1 MLNILYNNLKIG
13 AGLSSNKKLSIIILS
28 YNTKSQTLDCLKSI
42 FNMGTSP
49 DCEVIVVDNGSID
62 DSVLAIK
69 SLMPWVRFI
78 ENKENL
84 GFAKANNQAIRLA
97 QGEYILLLNSDTEA
111 VDCAIKKTLN
121 FMEKHPEIDAV
132 TCRVE
137 LENGELDQA
146 CHRGFPTPWASLC
159 YYTKLDKIFPKSKF
173 FGHYHQIYKSLSEP
187 HEIDTPSG
195 CFYLIRK
202 STIDKVGL
210 LDETYFFFG
219 EDVDWS
225 YRIKQVGGKIY
236 YYPYAKIIHYKGSSS
251 GIKKETKDKTKAS
264 KETRIKSVNYFY
276 DAMKIFYNKYYKK
289 KYPFFVTW
297 LVYAGIGIKRNISLW
312 RLKV

>member
-1 MLNILYNNLKIG
+1 MQKTI
-13 AGLSSNKKLSIIILS
+13 KKLSIIILS

-69 SLMPWVRFI
+69 SLMPWVRLI

-111 VDCAIKKTLN
+111 VDCAIEKTLN
-121 FMEKHPEIDAV
+121 FMEKHLEIDAV

-137 LENGELDQA
+137 LENNKLDQA

-159 YYTKLDKIFPKSKF
+159 YFTKLDKICPKSRLL
-173 FGHYHQIYKSLSEP
+173 GQYHLTYKSLSEP
-187 HEIDTPSG
+187 HEIDAPSG
-195 CFYLIRK
+195 CFFLIRK
-202 STIDKVGL
+202 STIDKIGL

-225 YRIKQVGGKIY
+225 YRIKQAGGKIY
-236 YYPYAKIIHYKGSSS
+236 FYPDAKIIHFKGTSS
-251 GIKKETKDKTKAS
+251 GIKKETSNKTKATVEI
-264 KETRIKSVNYFY
+264 KKKSVNYFY

-312 RLKV
+312 KMRV